1 MTKPD
6 SNGHG
11 KKFDKLWDNLETV
24 LGLGSCILGIYTYLA
39 PIDFPCGFTTILRY
53 SVVVILVILTLL
65 GLISCFSQEQK
76 ISGRIAKIAVIVF
89 AIVVILIG
97 LNNFFIASSIEINRP
112 EQAEAF
118 YGLEISY
125 EVKVCN
131 LRQNENLNI
140 VAEIQD
146 PKTQLYKNFSI
157 PYSGMTNPIE
167 GKLQDPFFKDKELTM
182 RFLLVGGGEK
192 TVASSETRTFRTK

>member
-6 SNGHG
+6 SNGYG
-11 KKFDKLWDNLETV
+11 KIFDKLETV
-24 LGLGSCILGIYTYLA
+24 LGLGSCIWGIYTYLA
-39 PIDFPCGFTTILRY
+39 PIDFPCGFTTILRN
-53 SVVVILVILTLL
+53 SVLVILVILTLL
-65 GLISCFSQEQK
+65 GLILISCQK
-76 ISGRIAKIAVIVF
+76 ISEIIAKSAVIVF

-97 LNNFFIASSIEINRP
+97 SNNFFIASSIEINRP
-112 EQAEAF
+112 KQAEAF
-118 YGLEISY
+118 YGSEISY

-157 PYSGMTNPIE
+157 SHSGMTNPIIK

-192 TVASSETRTFRTK
+192 TVASSETRTFRTKIGE